1 MTDQPEADGTSA
13 LGLDGLDLDTALAD
27 LFRRHRPR
35 LYGSLRWRMRTMP
48 RRLASRVD
56 PSDVLQDA
64 FLAARQQFPR
74 YLRTVA
80 VPVLVW
86 LRRVV
91 DNQLKN
97 KLRYHRAKRRDM
109 GKEKALSAEDWD
121 HLSERLAALRDRPD
135 QELSRAEWKQRI
147 RLALHQLP
155 PKYQVVIVLRFYEG
169 KSNHEVARHFCMKH
183 DSAATNLLGRAL
195 RHLRQLVEA
204 PGEEEGP

>member
-1 MTDQPEADGTSA
+1 MTDLPETESISA
-13 LGLDGLDLDTALAD
+13 LGFDGLDLDTALAD

-35 LYGSLRWRMRTMP
+35 LYGGLRWRMRTLP

-64 FLAARQQFPR
+64 YIAARRQFPG

-80 VPVLVW
+80 VPVFVW

-97 KLRYHRAKRRDM
+97 KLRYHRAQRRDM
-109 GKEKALSAEDWD
+109 GKEKALSSEDWD
-121 HLSERLAALRDRPD
+121 QLSERLAALRDRPD
-135 QELSRAEWKQRI
+135 QEVSREEWKQRI

-169 KSNHEVARHFCMKH
+169 KSNHEVARHFSMKH